1 MDLKEKIR
9 GALRLGSGMEFQAA
23 GLMYEKARFPY
34 LFSLLRG
41 TVSDETMYS
50 VCGMQRE
57 RRLRD
62 SEKMR
67 HVGRSG

>member
-1 MDLKEKIR
+1 
-9 GALRLGSGMEFQAA
+9 MEFQAA